1 MTDPNRISGT
11 LVMEERDKVFPDG
24 RVAVLVFGI
33 LAMSKEDAEAYCR
46 ARPEQSYVQGHAA
59 AGIMRLG
66 IAEGMNLKPADD
78 ADDAERA
85 KSMIDYYSR
94 CTVDQLITSPIWRV

>member
-1 MTDPNRISGT
+1 MTDRISGT
-11 LVMEERDKVFPDG
+11 LIMEERDKVFPDG

-46 ARPEQSYVQGHAA
+46 ARPEQSYVQGHAG

-66 IAEGMNLKPADD
+66 ITEGMNIKPADG
-78 ADDAERA
+78 DDDLDRQ
-85 KSMIDYYSR
+85 KSMIEHYSR